1 MTLKVMS
8 GNSAQSYAAL
18 LARVQVVAAYPITPQ
33 TSIVEKLAD
42 FVASGELPA
51 QYVKVE
57 SEHSAMQVCVSASAL
72 GARTYTAT
80 SSQGLLLMHELLH
93 WAAGMRA
100 PIVMGVVNRAVAP
113 PWNLGADHTDTMSQR
128 DTGWIQFYAESNQ
141 EVLDTVL
148 QAYRL
153 AEDPA
158 VRLPVMVTEDAFY
171 LSHTVEPVEVPD
183 PEVVDRFLPAR
194 DARAVLVPG
203 VPARLGSFTGP
214 DHYVEFRHDVALAM
228 DRVLPTFRQ
237 VEKDYEALT
246 GRSHG
251 GPVPLYRVDDADT
264 VLVTMGTMTTT
275 ARTVVDEMR
284 AEGHKVG
291 LAKLRMFRPFPATEF
306 RDLAGRVD
314 RIGVVDRSYTFGA
327 AGPAATEVSAAL
339 YSGSHH
345 PALSNFLVGIGG
357 REVTPAHIRAIFD
370 RLLAGEGPATRW
382 MDLPQSVKDVG
393 EQPATV
399 WTDLPESVEEVIHG

>member
-1 MTLKVMS
+1 MTLMVMS
-8 GNSAQSYAAL
+8 GNYAQSYAAC
-18 LARVQVVAAYPITPQ
+18 LARVQVISAYPITPQ

-42 FVASGELPA
+42 LVASGELPA
-51 QYVKVE
+51 QFVKVE

-100 PIVMGVVNRAVAP
+100 PVVMGVVNRSVAP
-113 PWNLGADHTDTMSQR
+113 PWSLGADHADTMSQR

-158 VRLPVMVTEDAFY
+158 IRLPAMVSEDAFY

-183 PEVVDRFLPAR
+183 QSLVDSFLPAR

-203 VPARLGSFTGP
+203 VAARLGSFTGP
-214 DHYVEFRHDVALAM
+214 QQYVEFRREVAKAM
-228 DRVLPTFRQ
+228 ERVPEALRQ
-237 VEKDYEALT
+237 IEKNYQSLT
-246 GRSHG
+246 GRFHG
-251 GPVPLYRVDDADT
+251 GPVEYYRAGDADA

-284 AEGHKVG
+284 AEGYKVG
-291 LAKLRMFRPFPATEF
+291 LAKLRLFRPFPATEI
-306 RDLAGRVD
+306 RELARRTD
-314 RIGVVDRSYTFGA
+314 RIGVVDRSFTFGA
-327 AGPAATEVSAAL
+327 AGAAATEVAAAL
-339 YSGSHH
+339 YSGPHH
-345 PALSNFLVGIGG
+345 PVLSNFIVGIGG
-357 REVTPAHIRAIFD
+357 REVTPNHIHAMFD
-370 RLLAGEGPATRW
+370 RLLAGKGPEVQW
-382 MDLPQSVKDVG
+382 MDLP
-393 EQPATV
+393 
-399 WTDLPESVEEVIHG
+399 LPPEEVAHG

>member
-8 GNSAQSYAAL
+8 GNSAQSYAAK
-18 LARVQVVAAYPITPQ
+18 LARVQVIAAYPITPQ
-33 TSIVEKLAD
+33 TSIVGKLAD

-93 WAAGMRA
+93 WAAGLRT

-113 PWNLGADHTDTMSQR
+113 PWSLGADHADTMSQR
-128 DTGWIQFYAESNQ
+128 DTGWIQFYCESNQ

-158 VRLPVMVTEDAFY
+158 IRLPVMVMEDAFY

-183 PEVVDRFLPAR
+183 ASLVDAFLPAR

-214 DHYVEFRHDVALAM
+214 EQYVEFRHEVAKAM
-228 DRVLPTFRQ
+228 ERVPATLRRI
-237 VEKDYEALT
+237 EDDYQSLT
-246 GRSHG
+246 GRFHG
-251 GPVPLYRVDDADT
+251 GPLALYRVDGADA
-264 VLVTMGTMTTT
+264 VLVTMGTMSTT
-275 ARTVVDEMR
+275 ARTVVDAMR
-284 AEGHKVG
+284 AEGRKVG
-291 LAKLRMFRPFPATEF
+291 LARLRLFRPFPAEEF
-306 RDLAGRVD
+306 RQLASRVD
-314 RIGVVDRSYTFGA
+314 RIGVVDRSFTFGA
-327 AGPAATEVSAAL
+327 SGPAATEVGSAL
-339 YSGSHH
+339 YSGPHH
-345 PALSNFLVGIGG
+345 PSVANFLVGIGG
-357 REVTPAHIRAIFD
+357 REVTPAHIRAMFE
-370 RLLAGEGPATRW
+370 RLLAGEGAQPQW
-382 MDLPQSVKDVG
+382 IDL
-393 EQPATV
+393 A
-399 WTDLPESVEEVIHG
+399 PEGEEVAHG